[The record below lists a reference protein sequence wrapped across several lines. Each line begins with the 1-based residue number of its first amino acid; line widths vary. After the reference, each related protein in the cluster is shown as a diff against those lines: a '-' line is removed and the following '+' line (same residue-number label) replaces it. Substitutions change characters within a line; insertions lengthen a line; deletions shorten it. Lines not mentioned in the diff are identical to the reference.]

1 MTMSERATE
10 KKRTN
15 RETIAAETREK
26 SGNRAESQE
35 IREQVEAIGRQAR
48 NASRELMGLSTE
60 AKNHGLHRMADAV
73 EKSRKTIQQ
82 QNALDVEAARK
93 NGLSGAMVDRLILND
108 QRMDAMIQGIR
119 DVAHLPDP
127 VGRVLKSWEK
137 ENGLLLQKTSVP
149 IGVIGMIYE
158 SRPNVTAD
166 AAALCLKASNAIILR
181 GGSEALRSNRAIAT
195 AMLEGAASAGLP
207 AHALQLI
214 PMRDRAAVN
223 ALITMDEYV
232 DVIIPRGGEGL
243 IRAVSENAT
252 VPVLKHYKGVCHV
265 YVDRHA
271 DLEKAKQIVL
281 NAKCQRPGVCN
292 AAETLLVHRDIAADW
307 LPEMAEALVNEGVE
321 LRGCEESRQIVPE
334 MKAATEEDWETEY
347 LDLILSVRVVN
358 DHEQAVYHI
367 NNYGSG
373 HSDAVVS
380 EEKEVQ
386 EHFGKTVDSAAVYIN
401 ASTRFTDGAE
411 FGMGAEIGISTDR
424 LHARGPV
431 ALEELTSY
439 KYVIA
444 GNGQIRE

>member
-1 MTMSERATE
+1 MKSIETGAAPASER
-10 KKRTN
+10 
-15 RETIAAETREK
+15 TI
-26 SGNRAESQE
+26 QE
-35 IREQVEAIGRQAR
+35 QIIEIGRKAR
-48 NASRELMGLSTE
+48 AASRSLMGLTTE
-60 AKNHGLHRMADAV
+60 TRNRGLLAMADALDDHRQV
-73 EKSRKTIQQ
+73 IREENEKDVADGRENKLTD
-82 QNALDVEAARK
+82 AL
-93 NGLSGAMVDRLILND
+93 VDRLILNES
-108 QRMDAMIQGIR
+108 RLDAMIGGLRSI
-119 DVAHLPDP
+119 AELPDP
-127 VGRVLKSWEK
+127 VGRTLKSWEK
-137 ENGLLLQKTSVP
+137 ENGLLLNKMSVP

-166 AAALCLKASNAIILR
+166 AAALCLKAANAVILR

-307 LPEMAEALVNEGVE
+307 LPVMAEALVNEGVE